1 MEARMKRQTD
11 YGYEIKPV
19 YTLKH
24 YRFGVHKGLWNPGSY
39 PYVRVTIPMGT
50 ETGYGQGE

>member
-1 MEARMKRQTD
+1 MKRQTD